1 MLNSDKIRIV
11 STIEQ
16 KPNKLGIALR
26 FNYHRLRHELT
37 NYSLVKSRDVDG
49 QIVSQHQSG
58 THWLK
63 FMLANALSHQYGL
76 PPPQYNHANDFIGG
90 PKDAIVHPNIPRLIS
105 SHSIPPIAAAYLV
118 NSGKLNLP
126 KYVLLVRDIR
136 ASLVSNFRKWENRY
150 AVSFSEFLRGD
161 PSGRK
166 YNSDLWWSI
175 RFLNAW
181 HRLSHVPASEILT
194 VRYESLQQE
203 LSLQLNAVND
213 FLDLKLSVEAITA
226 GIESA
231 SKTEMKS
238 RADPERP
245 KGEVHESVVDPFEW
259 FNSSDRAFLT
269 NQCDKF
275 LRFDFGYDYRHW

>member
-1 MLNSDKIRIV
+1 
-11 STIEQ
+11 
-16 KPNKLGIALR
+16 
-26 FNYHRLRHELT
+26 
-37 NYSLVKSRDVDG
+37 
-49 QIVSQHQSG
+49 
-58 THWLK
+58 
-63 FMLANALSHQYGL
+63 MLANALSHQHGL

-90 PKDAIVHPNIPRLIS
+90 PKDAVVYPNIPRLIS
-105 SHSIPPIAAAYLV
+105 SHSIPPIVVASLV
-118 NSGKLNLP
+118 NAGKLNLP

-181 HRLSHVPASEILT
+181 HRLSLVSESKILSIH
-194 VRYESLQQE
+194 YESLQKE
-203 LSLQLNAVND
+203 PRVQLDSVND
-213 FLDLKLSVEAITA
+213 FLNLELSAEAITA

-231 SKTEMKS
+231 TKSEMKS

-245 KGEVHESVVDPFEW
+245 KGEVHESAVEPLEW
-259 FNSSDRAFLT
+259 FNSSDRAFIS

-275 LRFDFGYDYRHW
+275 LRFNFGYDYRQW